1 MQGPKKELVRQ
12 AAIGHFSSKMTEA
25 EIRMRVYEEPVGVGE
40 HPYVL
45 AEYLKAVEDYEHAK
59 SCVEIVQALG

>member
-1 MQGPKKELVRQ
+1 MSHKALVRQ
-12 AAIGHFSSKMTEA
+12 AAVSHFQSKMEEA
-25 EIRMRVYEEPVGVGE
+25 KLRMRVYEEPVGVGE

-45 AEYLKAVEDYEHAK
+45 AEYLKAVEDYEHAE

>member
-1 MQGPKKELVRQ
+1 MSHKALVRQ
-12 AAIGHFSSKMTEA
+12 AAVSHFQSKMEEA
-25 EIRMRVYEEPVGVGE
+25 KIRIKVYEEPVGVGE

-45 AEYLKAVEDYEHAK
+45 AEYLKAVEDYEHAE

>member
-1 MQGPKKELVRQ
+1 MSHKTLVRQ
-12 AAIGHFSSKMTEA
+12 AAISHFQSKVEEA
-25 EIRMRVYEEPVGVGE
+25 KIRMRVYEEPVGVGE

-45 AEYLKAVEDYEHAK
+45 AEYLKAVEDYEHAE

>member
-1 MQGPKKELVRQ
+1 ME
-12 AAIGHFSSKMTEA
+12 EA
-25 EIRMRVYEEPVGVGE
+25 KIRMRVYEEPVGVGE

-45 AEYLKAVEDYEHAK
+45 AEYLKAVEDYEHAE

>member
-1 MQGPKKELVRQ
+1 MPHKALVRQ
-12 AAIGHFSSKMTEA
+12 AAISHFQSKVEEA
-25 EIRMRVYEEPVGVGE
+25 KIRMRIYEEPVGVGE

-45 AEYLKAVEDYEHAK
+45 AEYLKAVEDYEHAE

>member
-1 MQGPKKELVRQ
+1 MSHKALVRQ
-12 AAIGHFSSKMTEA
+12 AAVSHFQSKVEEA
-25 EIRMRVYEEPVGVGE
+25 KIRMRVYEEPVGVGE

-45 AEYLKAVEDYEHAK
+45 AEYLKAVEDYEHAE

>member
-1 MQGPKKELVRQ
+1 MSHKALVRQ
-12 AAIGHFSSKMTEA
+12 AAVSHFQSKMEEA
-25 EIRMRVYEEPVGVGE
+25 KLRMRLYEEPVGVGE

-45 AEYLKAVEDYEHAK
+45 AEYLKAVEDYEHAE